1 MATTNII
8 NLEKL
13 ASRARPKPIFFQW
26 TFMVPVVVLFIV
38 VIMAIFAP
46 WLAPYPYDQINMPDR
61 LMPPFFMEE
70 GNTSHILG
78 TDNMGRDILSRVI
91 YGAQISLSVAVIVI
105 AITASIG
112 TVLGI
117 VSGYLGGRTDAF
129 LMRVTDISLAFP
141 AILIAL
147 LLAASIGPGYWTV
160 VLAISMLGWAPYAR
174 LIRGEALKLRE
185 ADFVAQARI
194 IGASP
199 IRIMVKHIF
208 PNIVNPLIIMV
219 TLSVGMVIL
228 TEAIL
233 SYLGAG
239 IPPPAASWG
248 NMVNDGRNLIDVAWW
263 ISFFPGLAI
272 GLVVLAGNFLGDW
285 LRDKLDPRL
294 RQI

>member
-1 MATTNII
+1 MATINII
-8 NLEKL
+8 NWDKFEG
-13 ASRARPKPIFFQW
+13 RARQKPFYFQW
-26 TFMVPVVVLFIV
+26 TFMVPVVVLLIV

-46 WLAPYPYDQINMPDR
+46 WLAPYPYDQINMSDR

-70 GNTSHILG
+70 GSTSHILG
-78 TDNMGRDILSRVI
+78 TDHLGRDIMSRVI
-91 YGAQISLSVAVIVI
+91 FGARISLSVSVLVI

-112 TVLGI
+112 TALGI

-160 VLAISMLGWAPYAR
+160 VLALSFLGWAPYAR

-199 IRIMVKHIF
+199 IRIMIKHIF

>member
-1 MATTNII
+1 
-8 NLEKL
+8 
-13 ASRARPKPIFFQW
+13 
-26 TFMVPVVVLFIV
+26 VLIIV

-46 WLAPYPYDQINMPDR
+46 WLAPYPYDQINMSDR

-70 GNTSHILG
+70 GSTSHILG
-78 TDNMGRDILSRVI
+78 TDHLGRDIMSRVI
-91 YGAQISLSVAVIVI
+91 FGARISLSVSVLVI

-112 TVLGI
+112 TALGI

-160 VLAISMLGWAPYAR
+160 VLALSFLGWAPYAR

-199 IRIMVKHIF
+199 IRIMIKHIF